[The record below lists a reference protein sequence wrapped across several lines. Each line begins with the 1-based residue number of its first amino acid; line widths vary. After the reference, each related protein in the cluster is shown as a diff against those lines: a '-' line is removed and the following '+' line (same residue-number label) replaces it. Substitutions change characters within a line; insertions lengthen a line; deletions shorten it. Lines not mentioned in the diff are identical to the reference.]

1 MKLLTSQEI
10 RDLVEKAFDAGFA
23 YGNCANEDQKPKIE
37 TINELLTEIGEPTTG
52 ST

>member
-23 YGNCANEDQKPKIE
+23 YGNCIEDQKPKIE
-37 TINELLTEIGEPTTG
+37 IINELLAEIEP
-52 ST
+52 